1 MAPKKKEGS
10 KVLSLPLC
18 LAPGFCFLPLF
29 NRLFVQGAALVD
41 RNYYERLELT
51 EVSLSLFV
59 SLRPSFRPSFPLSL
73 RLSVSDC
80 HDCISVQEADA
91 EAVKQVTHMHLLP
104 PSAARHPSLC
114 LWLSRFPPLPLLRSM
129 PWHSAA

>member
-18 LAPGFCFLPLF
+18 LAPGFYFLPLS

-51 EVSLSLFV
+51 EVSLSL
-59 SLRPSFRPSFPLSL
+59 
-73 RLSVSDC
+73 C
-80 HDCISVQEADA
+80 
-91 EAVKQVTHMHLLP
+91 LP
-104 PSAARHPSLC
+104 PSVLPSVLPSLSPLIC
-114 LWLSRFPPLPLLRSM
+114 L
-129 PWHSAA
+129 